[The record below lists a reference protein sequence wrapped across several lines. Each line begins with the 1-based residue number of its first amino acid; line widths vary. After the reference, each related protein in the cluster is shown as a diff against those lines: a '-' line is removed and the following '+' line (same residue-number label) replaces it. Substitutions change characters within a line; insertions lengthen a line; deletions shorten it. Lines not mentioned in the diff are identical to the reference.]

1 MQSKTSF
8 FNKTIFFKNITRY
21 WPIWTAFLLVCLFNL
36 PIRLYSALDVSATDI
51 TDLDALRLSQL
62 EDVVYTALQPFPF
75 FLFAGITAI
84 AVFSYLYQA
93 RSAYMIHSL
102 PVCRESLFLTNV
114 LSGVCFLVI
123 SQIIAFLAGVFVCF
137 LQHMTQLEYL
147 MHWLILSL
155 EMSLFAFALA
165 VLTVMITG
173 NIIAA
178 PIFFFMIN
186 YLFVACRGIIASF
199 MEQLSFGIE
208 SATLDFGS
216 FLSPYYYIS
225 SRFCGYFS
233 MLFTDCRQK
242 ITLPEAYPFMSG
254 YFLSG
259 IPILIIAFLIYK
271 RKHLETT
278 GDIITLPFLKPLFRW
293 GAAFCVGSCI
303 GIFGQYF
310 FIPEKRNGE
319 NLIPLLILMIIG
331 GALAF
336 FLTEMILQKKFFV
349 FCKKRCAECGIF
361 LVLSVALVIGID
373 LNIFGIETRI
383 PAEEEIASVYF
394 NGSYPIYPEKEDFD
408 KVLSIH
414 QKLIDS
420 KDEIEDYF
428 RKYSKTINYSTLELI
443 YTLKDGSTISRS
455 YSIPVEDYY
464 LEQGDYVFHQIE
476 ALTNDPEYYL
486 QYHFT
491 DAYESVTFIDG
502 TLELYTGNEYFESS
516 VLNQEQCEQIYGA
529 FKQDVLEGNYRIYDY
544 SVYDKVSDKIYYNS
558 LYISYSVPQGSSPSY
573 DGTADTVYGKNEL
586 QYTRITLTTD
596 CVHTLQ
602 ALDEMGLVDEEHRM
616 ITQKEADGIFGE

>member
-36 PIRLYSALDVSATDI
+36 PIRLYSALNVSTTDI
-51 TDLDALRLSQL
+51 TNLDALRLSQL

-75 FLFAGITAI
+75 FLFACITAV
-84 AVFSYLYQA
+84 AVFSYLYQT

-102 PVCRESLFLTNV
+102 PVCRESLFITNV

-123 SQIIAFLAGVFVCF
+123 PQVTAFLAGVFVCF

-165 VLTVMITG
+165 VFTVMITG

-225 SRFCGYFS
+225 SKFCSYFD
-233 MLFTDCRQK
+233 MFFIGGCRK
-242 ITLPEAYPFMSG
+242 ITLPEAYLFMSG
-254 YFLSG
+254 YFLAG

-271 RKHLETT
+271 RKQLETT
-278 GDIITLPFLKPLFRW
+278 GDIITLRFLKPLLRW
-293 GAAFCVGSCI
+293 VIAFCVGSCV

-310 FIPEKRNGE
+310 IIPDKRNGE
-319 NLIPLLILMIIG
+319 NLIPILILMVIG

-336 FLTEMILQKKFFV
+336 FLTEMILEKRFFV
-349 FCKKRCAECGIF
+349 FCKKRCAECGAF
-361 LVLSVALVIGID
+361 LVLSAALVIGID
-373 LNIFGIETRI
+373 LNMFGIETRI
-383 PAEEEIASVYF
+383 PAEEKIDSVYL
-394 NGSYPIYPEKEDFD
+394 NSSYSTYLNKEDFD
-408 KVLSIH
+408 RILSIH

-420 KDEIEDYF
+420 KDEIEEYF
-428 RKYSKTINYSTLELI
+428 RKYDETSNYSDLELI
-443 YTLKDGSTISRS
+443 YTLKDGSTMSRS

-464 LEQGDYVFHQIE
+464 LEQKDYVFLQIE
-476 ALTNDPEYYL
+476 EVTDNPVYYL
-486 QYHFT
+486 RHHFT
-491 DAYESVTFIDG
+491 DAFESITFIDG
-502 TLELYTGNEYFESS
+502 TLELYLGNEYFDSAILS
-516 VLNQEQCEQIYGA
+516 QEQCEQLYKA
-529 FKQDVLEGNYRIYDY
+529 FKQDVMEGNYKIYDY
-544 SVYDKVSDKIYYNS
+544 SLHDQVSDKIYYNS
-558 LYISYSVPQGSSPSY
+558 LYFSYSVPQGSSLLY
-573 DGTADTVYGKNEL
+573 DGAVDTVYGKNEL
-586 QYTRITLTTD
+586 QYTGITLTTD

-602 ALDEMGLVDEEHRM
+602 TLEEMGLVDEEHRM